1 VSSIN
6 PFHKDILSMLL
17 DKALCL
23 SLPPQ
28 NVLQAEISLA
38 PAYIEEK
45 DTKPFG
51 DLSFRD
57 EPKPVPTAGKLLLA
71 QDEKGVSLE
80 LAIRSKAMCKL
91 NG

>member
-1 VSSIN
+1 
-6 PFHKDILSMLL
+6 MLQ

-45 DTKPFG
+45 DMKPFS
-51 DLSFRD
+51 DLTFQE
-57 EPKPVPTAGKLLLA
+57 EPKPVATVGQLLL
-71 QDEKGVSLE
+71 V
-80 LAIRSKAMCKL
+80 
-91 NG
+91 

>member
-1 VSSIN
+1 
-6 PFHKDILSMLL
+6 MLQ

-45 DTKPFG
+45 DMKPFS
-51 DLSFRD
+51 DLTSPRGTQASRHSWATS
-57 EPKPVPTAGKLLLA
+57 PCL
-71 QDEKGVSLE
+71 
-80 LAIRSKAMCKL
+80 R
-91 NG
+91 